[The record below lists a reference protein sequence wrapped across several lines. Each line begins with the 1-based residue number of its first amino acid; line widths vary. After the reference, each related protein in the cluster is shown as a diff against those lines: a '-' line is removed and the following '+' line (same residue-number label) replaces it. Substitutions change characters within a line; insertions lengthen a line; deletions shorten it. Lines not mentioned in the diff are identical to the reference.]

1 MTKPMSAPVLS
12 NSLDMLVK
20 SPLNQVDDEMLV
32 SAAKEFWYS
41 NLSLESALRSF
52 LAKRPD
58 ELAVRRAGYL
68 FERFTRFS
76 CATDDRVSEALA
88 ALKLVSRARPAVAA
102 PNVGVSPRRFDA
114 LAATWG
120 LSEGL
125 GLKAQALLPFQT
137 RHFEATQRAVA

>member
-12 NSLDMLVK
+12 DSLDMLVK
-20 SPLNQVDDEMLV
+20 NPLNQVDDELLV

-41 NLSLESALRSF
+41 DLSLETALSSF

-58 ELAVRRAGYL
+58 NVAVRRVGYL
-68 FERFTRFS
+68 FERLTRFA
-76 CATDDRVSEALA
+76 CATDDRVSEALT
-88 ALKLVSRARPAVAA
+88 ALKLVSGARPAVAV
-102 PNVGVSPRRFDA
+102 PNTGVSSRRFDA

-120 LSEGL
+120 LTEGL

-137 RHFEATQRAVA
+137 RHYEATQRAVA